1 MKKLVNGKVI
11 NIENIELFEKGF
23 EGLVLNKKASSDV
36 KDTLDSDNELV
47 RKCVNAYNSVI
58 NTLPFP
64 LFAIESNCKY
74 AFIAN
79 YILNKVEGIKE
90 DAIFVNEC
98 ICIMIEDKKQLK
110 LMYKTWAI
118 EKYTGKP
125 DTAKSINL
133 DQFKN
138 EVEYKEMRWCY
149 NKLVNGESIGAYYK
163 EFMKSFIDACNCSSM
178 TLNWELKNILNFG
191 YVPDEIEIDKNRIV
205 CPSKKYQYF
214 LDVFCTGKRKSN
226 DSVLEIV
233 VGPNPRIAQKNKLVK
248 VYDFDVYGK
257 LLSDGD
263 IDKKAE
269 NKIEK
274 KQLDGMASVF
284 ETIVGIGIDSDTVE
298 KVVYR
303 GIIDEDDMFF
313 EINGRIY
320 QCETNKYSTAE
331 LIAANVSIYSYE
343 NGRLYI
349 KNSTKLPS
357 GVYKDHIF
365 SVDTATKKAR
375 LCRTS
380 FRQ

>member
-47 RKCVNAYNSVI
+47 KQCVTAYNNMI

-79 YILNKVEGIKE
+79 YILNKVEGLNA
-90 DAIFVNEC
+90 DDIFVNEC
-98 ICIMIEDKKQLK
+98 ICIKLEDNKQLK

-118 EKYTGKP
+118 EKYKGTP
-125 DTAKSINL
+125 DTAKGIDL
-133 DQFKN
+133 EQFKN
-138 EVEYKEMRWCY
+138 EAEYKELKWCY
-149 NKLVNGESIGAYYK
+149 DKLVNGESISAYYK
-163 EFMKSFIDACNCSSM
+163 EFMKSFIDACSSSM

-191 YVPDEIEIDKNRIV
+191 YVPEEIEIDKNRILN
-205 CPSKKYQYF
+205 PSKKYQYF
-214 LDVFCTGKRKSN
+214 LDVFCTGKKKTN
-226 DSVLEIV
+226 DSILEIV
-233 VGPNPRIAQKNKLVK
+233 AGPTPKLTQKNKLVK

-257 LLSDGD
+257 LIGDGD

-284 ETIVGIGIDSDTVE
+284 EVIVGLGIDSDTVE
-298 KVVYR
+298 RIVYR
-303 GIIDEDDMFF
+303 GIIDDDIILF
-313 EINGRIY
+313 EINGKIY
-320 QCETNKYSTAE
+320 QCKSNEYTHAE
-331 LIAANVSIYSYE
+331 LLAVNVSIYSYE

-357 GVYKDHIF
+357 GVYRDNIF
-365 SVDTATKKAR
+365 SVDVNTKKAR

>member
-47 RKCVNAYNSVI
+47 KQCVTAYNSMI
-58 NTLPFP
+58 NSLPFP

-79 YILNKVEGIKE
+79 YILNKVDSISAE
-90 DAIFVNEC
+90 DMFVNEC
-98 ICIMIEDKKQLK
+98 ICIKLEDNKQLK

-118 EKYTGKP
+118 EKYKGTP
-125 DTAKSINL
+125 ETAKTIEL
-133 DQFKN
+133 DQFKG
-138 EVEYKEMRWCY
+138 EAEYKEMKWCY
-149 NKLVNGESIGAYYK
+149 DKLVNDESISAYYK
-163 EFMKSFIDACNCSSM
+163 EFMKSFIDACSSSM

-191 YVPDEIEIDKNRIV
+191 YVPEEIEIDKNRILN
-205 CPSKKYQYF
+205 PSKKYQYF
-214 LDVFCTGKRKSN
+214 LDVFCTGKKKTS
-226 DSVLEIV
+226 DSILEIV
-233 VGPNPRIAQKNKLVK
+233 AGPTPRLTQKNKLVK

-257 LLSDGD
+257 LIGEGD
-263 IDKKAE
+263 VDKKAE

-284 ETIVGIGIDSDTVE
+284 EVIVGLGIDSDTVE
-298 KVVYR
+298 RIVYR
-303 GIIDEDDMFF
+303 GIIDDDIILF
-313 EINGRIY
+313 EINGKIY
-320 QCETNKYSTAE
+320 QCKSNEYTHAE
-331 LIAANVSIYSYE
+331 LLAVNVSIYSYE

-357 GVYKDHIF
+357 GVYKDNIF
-365 SVDTATKKAR
+365 SVDVSTKKAR